1 MPWPVARLQPPAWTS
16 RHQSR
21 CLLTTPCSP
30 SRTAVSGR
38 GVVRALL
45 QQVLPQ
51 GPSDRCDRDPWSPL
65 VHGCQWAPE
74 HRRAGRSGVFRLA
87 TVQCRELLWAKHSS
101 TMSNKW
107 FNFPLRKPLR

>member
-30 SRTAVSGR
+30 SRTAVSVR

-45 QQVLPQ
+45 QQVPVGTRAQ
-51 GPSDRCDRDPWSPL
+51 KDRQVRC
-65 VHGCQWAPE
+65 V
-74 HRRAGRSGVFRLA
+74 
-87 TVQCRELLWAKHSS
+87 
-101 TMSNKW
+101 
-107 FNFPLRKPLR
+107 